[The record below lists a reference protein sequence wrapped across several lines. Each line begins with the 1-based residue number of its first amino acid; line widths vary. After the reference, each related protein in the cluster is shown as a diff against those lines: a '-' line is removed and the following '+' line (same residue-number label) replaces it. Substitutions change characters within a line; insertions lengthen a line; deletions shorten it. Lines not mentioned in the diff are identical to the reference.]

1 MPLVD
6 IISFLIS
13 DPKNG
18 IQWLY
23 KSSYLDSL
31 VVIPLGG
38 EHDGAAVDLEAADP
52 GEGTALVDELPV
64 LVALA
69 PLQDAVEGVWTN
81 QRRVLWPAAALHQSQ
96 LT

>member
-1 MPLVD
+1 MYVKC
-6 IISFLIS
+6 SC
-13 DPKNG
+13 
-18 IQWLY
+18 
-23 KSSYLDSL
+23 LDSL

-52 GEGTALVDELPV
+52 GEGAALVDKLPV

>member
-1 MPLVD
+1 MYVK
-6 IISFLIS
+6 SC
-13 DPKNG
+13 
-18 IQWLY
+18 QLY
-23 KSSYLDSL
+23 KISCLDSL
-31 VVIPLGG
+31 VVVPLGG

-52 GEGTALVDELPV
+52 GEGAALVDELPV

-81 QRRVLWPAAALHQSQ
+81 QRRVLWPALHQSQ